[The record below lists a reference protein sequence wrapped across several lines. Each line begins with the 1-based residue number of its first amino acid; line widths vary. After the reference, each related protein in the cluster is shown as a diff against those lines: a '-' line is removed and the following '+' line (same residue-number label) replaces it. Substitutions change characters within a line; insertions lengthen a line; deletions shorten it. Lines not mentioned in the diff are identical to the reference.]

1 MYCKS
6 PISPDLPQFKANL
19 HSHSNLSDGR
29 LTPEDMVKAYKARGY
44 SILAITDH
52 EAPYDHTDLSTPD
65 FLMLTGYEAYIRPSP
80 NCQLDVYGP
89 EIHLNLLA
97 KEPHNTC
104 FVAYDPNF
112 CKYMPHGLAESR
124 EQAGNIGPRRYDR
137 EYIRRFIQ
145 EANKAGYLVTY
156 NHPNWSM
163 EEPEEILHYDGFFS
177 LEIFNTGSMVINGH
191 ENNLGLYDRLLRHGK
206 FPYVHGADDN
216 HNKRPFGDPLCDSFG
231 AWTMIIAPELSY
243 PAIIRALEKGDF
255 YASTGPEIRELRFE
269 DKHVTL
275 RCSDARRIIMHMSP
289 KRTQNVCARPGET
302 VDQAEFNIPDGAPYV
317 YFSVFGPDGTEA
329 HTRAYPLG
337 ETNVCRAGEGE

>member
-1 MYCKS
+1 MYQ
-6 PISPDLPQFKANL
+6 ITPDLPQFKANL
-19 HSHSNLSDGR
+19 HSHSNLSDGK
-29 LTPEDMVKAYKARGY
+29 LSPEAMAEAYKSRGY
-44 SILAITDH
+44 SVLAITDH
-52 EAPYDHTDLSTPD
+52 EAPYDHTHLSTPD

-80 NCQLDVYGP
+80 NCQLDVYRP

-104 FVAYDPNF
+104 FIAYDPNF
-112 CKYMPHGLAESR
+112 CKYMPHALAESR
-124 EQAGNIGPRRYDR
+124 AQAGNIGPRRYER
-137 EYIRRFIQ
+137 EYIQRFIQ
-145 EANKAGYLVTY
+145 EAKNAGYLVTY

-216 HNKRPFGDPLCDSFG
+216 HNKQPFDDPRCDSFG

-243 PAIIRALEKGDF
+243 PAIIQALELGNF
-255 YASTGPEIRELRFE
+255 YASTGPEIRELHFR
-269 DKHVTL
+269 KGHVTL
-275 RCSDARRIIMHMSP
+275 RCSAARRITMHMSP
-289 KRTQNVCARPGET
+289 KRSQNVCARPGET
-302 VDQAEFNIPDGAPYV
+302 LEFAEFDIPDSAPYV

-329 HTRAYPLG
+329 HTRAYTRG
-337 ETNVCRAGEGE
+337 DMIIYCAGEGE

>member
-1 MYCKS
+1 MYQ
-6 PISPDLPQFKANL
+6 ITPDLPQFKANL
-19 HSHSNLSDGR
+19 HSHSNLSDGK
-29 LTPEDMVKAYKARGY
+29 LSPEAMAEAYKSRGY
-44 SILAITDH
+44 SVLAITDH
-52 EAPYDHTDLSTPD
+52 EAPYDHTHLSTPD

-104 FVAYDPNF
+104 FIAYDPNF
-112 CKYMPHGLAESR
+112 CKYMPHALAESR
-124 EQAGNIGPRRYDR
+124 AQAGNIGPRRYER
-137 EYIRRFIQ
+137 EYIQRFIQ
-145 EANKAGYLVTY
+145 EAKNAGYLVTY

-216 HNKRPFGDPLCDSFG
+216 HNKQPFDDPRCDSFG

-243 PAIIRALEKGDF
+243 PAIIQALELGNF
-255 YASTGPEIRELRFE
+255 YASTGPEIRELHFR
-269 DKHVTL
+269 KGHVTL
-275 RCSDARRIIMHMSP
+275 RCSAARRITMHMSP
-289 KRTQNVCARPGET
+289 KRSQNVCARPGET
-302 VDQAEFNIPDGAPYV
+302 LEFAEFDIPDIAPYV

-329 HTRAYPLG
+329 HTRAYTRG
-337 ETNVCRAGEGE
+337 DMIIYCAGEGE

>member
-1 MYCKS
+1 MYQ
-6 PISPDLPQFKANL
+6 ITPDLPQFKANL
-19 HSHSNLSDGR
+19 HSHSNLSDGK
-29 LTPEDMVKAYKARGY
+29 LSPEAMAEAYKSRGY
-44 SILAITDH
+44 AVLAITDH
-52 EAPYDHTDLSTPD
+52 EAPYDHTHLSTPD

-104 FVAYDPNF
+104 FIAYDPNF
-112 CKYMPHGLAESR
+112 CKYMPHALAESR
-124 EQAGNIGPRRYDR
+124 AQAGNIGPRRYER
-137 EYIRRFIQ
+137 EYIQRFIQ
-145 EANKAGYLVTY
+145 EAKNAGYLVTY

-216 HNKRPFGDPLCDSFG
+216 HNKQPFDDPRCDSFG

-243 PAIIRALEKGDF
+243 PAIIQALELGNF
-255 YASTGPEIRELRFE
+255 YASTGPEIRELHFR
-269 DKHVTL
+269 KGHVTL
-275 RCSDARRIIMHMSP
+275 RCSAARRITMHMSP
-289 KRTQNVCARPGET
+289 KRSQNVCARPGET
-302 VDQAEFNIPDGAPYV
+302 LEFAEFDIPDSAPYV

-329 HTRAYPLG
+329 HTRAYTRG
-337 ETNVCRAGEGE
+337 DMIIYCAGEGE

>member
-1 MYCKS
+1 MYQ
-6 PISPDLPQFKANL
+6 INPDLPQFKANL
-19 HSHSNLSDGR
+19 HSHSNLSDGK
-29 LTPEDMVKAYKARGY
+29 LSPEAMAEAYKSRGY
-44 SILAITDH
+44 SVLAITDH
-52 EAPYDHTDLSTPD
+52 EAPYDHTHLSTPD

-104 FVAYDPNF
+104 FIAYDPNF
-112 CKYMPHGLAESR
+112 CKYMPHALAESR
-124 EQAGNIGPRRYDR
+124 AQAGNIGPRRYER
-137 EYIRRFIQ
+137 EYIQRFIQ
-145 EANKAGYLVTY
+145 EAKNAGYLVTY

-216 HNKRPFGDPLCDSFG
+216 HNKQPFDDPRCDSFG

-243 PAIIRALEKGDF
+243 PAIIQALELGNF
-255 YASTGPEIRELRFE
+255 YASTGPEIRELHFR
-269 DKHVTL
+269 KGHVTL
-275 RCSDARRIIMHMSP
+275 RCSAARRITMHMSP
-289 KRTQNVCARPGET
+289 KRSQNVCARPGET
-302 VDQAEFNIPDGAPYV
+302 LEFAEFDIPDSAPYV

-329 HTRAYPLG
+329 HTRAYTRG
-337 ETNVCRAGEGE
+337 DMIIYCAGEGE

>member
-104 FVAYDPNF
+104 FIAYDPNF
-112 CKYMPHGLAESR
+112 CKYMPHALAESR
-124 EQAGNIGPRRYDR
+124 AQAGNIGPRRYER
-137 EYIRRFIQ
+137 EYIQRFIQ
-145 EANKAGYLVTY
+145 EAKNAGYLVTY

-216 HNKRPFGDPLCDSFG
+216 HNKQPFDDPRCDSFG

-243 PAIIRALEKGDF
+243 PAIIQALELGNF
-255 YASTGPEIRELRFE
+255 YASTGPEIRELHFR
-269 DKHVTL
+269 KGHVTL
-275 RCSDARRIIMHMSP
+275 RCSAARRITMHMSP
-289 KRTQNVCARPGET
+289 KRSQNVCARPGET
-302 VDQAEFNIPDGAPYV
+302 LEFAEFDIPDSAPYV

-329 HTRAYPLG
+329 HTRAYTRG
-337 ETNVCRAGEGE
+337 DMIIYCAGEGE

>member
-1 MYCKS
+1 MYQ
-6 PISPDLPQFKANL
+6 INPDLPQFKANL
-19 HSHSNLSDGR
+19 PSHSNLSDGK
-29 LTPEDMVKAYKARGY
+29 LSPEAMAEAYKSRGY
-44 SILAITDH
+44 SVLAITDH
-52 EAPYDHTDLSTPD
+52 EAPYDHTHLSTPD

-104 FVAYDPNF
+104 FIAYDPNF
-112 CKYMPHGLAESR
+112 CKYMPHALAESR
-124 EQAGNIGPRRYDR
+124 AQAGNIGPRRYER
-137 EYIRRFIQ
+137 EYIQRFIQ
-145 EANKAGYLVTY
+145 EAKNAGYLVTY

-216 HNKRPFGDPLCDSFG
+216 HNKQPFDDPRCDSFG

-243 PAIIRALEKGDF
+243 PAIIQALELGNF
-255 YASTGPEIRELRFE
+255 YASTGPEIRELHFR
-269 DKHVTL
+269 KGHVTL
-275 RCSDARRIIMHMSP
+275 RCSAARRITMHMSP
-289 KRTQNVCARPGET
+289 KRSQNVCARPGET
-302 VDQAEFNIPDGAPYV
+302 LEFAEFDIPDSAPYV

-329 HTRAYPLG
+329 HTRAYTRG
-337 ETNVCRAGEGE
+337 DMIIYCAGEGE

>member
-1 MYCKS
+1 MYQ
-6 PISPDLPQFKANL
+6 ITPDLPQLKANL
-19 HSHSNLSDGR
+19 HSHSNLSDGK
-29 LTPEDMVKAYKARGY
+29 LSPEAMAEAYKSRGY
-44 SILAITDH
+44 SVLAITDH
-52 EAPYDHTDLSTPD
+52 EAPYDHTHLSTPD

-104 FVAYDPNF
+104 FIAYDPNF
-112 CKYMPHGLAESR
+112 CKYMPHALAESR
-124 EQAGNIGPRRYDR
+124 AQAGNIGPRRYER
-137 EYIRRFIQ
+137 EYIQRFIQ
-145 EANKAGYLVTY
+145 EAKNAGYLVTY

-216 HNKRPFGDPLCDSFG
+216 HNKQPFDDPRCDSFG

-243 PAIIRALEKGDF
+243 PAIIQALELGNF
-255 YASTGPEIRELRFE
+255 YASTGPEIRELHFR
-269 DKHVTL
+269 KGHVTL
-275 RCSDARRIIMHMSP
+275 RCSAARRITMHMSP
-289 KRTQNVCARPGET
+289 KRSQNVCARPGET
-302 VDQAEFNIPDGAPYV
+302 LEFAEFDIPDSAPYV

-329 HTRAYPLG
+329 HTRAYTRG
-337 ETNVCRAGEGE
+337 DMIIYCAGEGE

>member
-1 MYCKS
+1 MYQ
-6 PISPDLPQFKANL
+6 ITPDLPQFKANL
-19 HSHSNLSDGR
+19 HSHSNLSDGS
-29 LTPEDMVKAYKARGY
+29 LTPEAMAEAYKSRGY
-44 SILAITDH
+44 SVLAITDH
-52 EAPYDHTDLSTPD
+52 EAPYDHTHLSTLD

-112 CKYMPHGLAESR
+112 CKYMPHALAESR
-124 EQAGNIGPRRYDR
+124 EQAGNLGPRRYER
-137 EYIRRFIQ
+137 EYIQRFIQ
-145 EANKAGYLVTY
+145 AAKNAGYLVTY

-216 HNKRPFGDPLCDSFG
+216 HNKQPFDDPRCDSFG

-243 PAIIRALEKGDF
+243 PAIIQALELGNF
-255 YASTGPEIRELRFE
+255 YASTGPEIRELHFE
-269 DKHVTL
+269 GNHVTL
-275 RCSDARRIIMHMSP
+275 RCSEARRITMHMSP
-289 KRTQNVCARPGET
+289 KRCQNVCARPGET
-302 VDQAEFNIPDGAPYV
+302 LEFAEFDIPDSAPYV

-329 HTRAYPLG
+329 HTRAYTRRDENLL
-337 ETNVCRAGEGE
+337 CRGR